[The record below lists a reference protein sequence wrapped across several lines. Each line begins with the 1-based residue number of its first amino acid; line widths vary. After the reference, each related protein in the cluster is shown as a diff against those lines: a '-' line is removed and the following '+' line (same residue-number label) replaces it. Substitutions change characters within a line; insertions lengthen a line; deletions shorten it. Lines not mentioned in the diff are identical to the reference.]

1 MNYVFSLKA
10 ASGKHISLLNI
21 LVMKILLFAFV
32 CCTVNAT
39 AQNSLVSEFVEGGKT
54 IVELIRVIKT
64 PKILTAVG
72 VNTGT
77 DSCGV
82 KKMADICFKNK
93 TAKTVQVSLYLRN
106 GNAYALI
113 PLVLNI
119 APSSQEN
126 LFAIQSGIYKY
137 KIETNQDT
145 VNVILHEG
153 ELKLEPCEKSVRE
166 VK

>member
-1 MNYVFSLKA
+1 
-10 ASGKHISLLNI
+10 
-21 LVMKILLFAFV
+21 MKILLFAFV
-32 CCTVNAT
+32 CCTVNAN

-64 PKILTAVG
+64 PKTLTAVAA
-72 VNTGT
+72 NNGT
-77 DSCGV
+77 DSCV
-82 KKMADICFKNK
+82 LKKMANICFRNK
-93 TAKTVQVSLYLRN
+93 TDKTVQVSLYLRN

-137 KIETNQDT
+137 KIETNQDA

>member
-1 MNYVFSLKA
+1 
-10 ASGKHISLLNI
+10 
-21 LVMKILLFAFV
+21 MKILLFAFV
-32 CCTVNAT
+32 CCTVNAN

-64 PKILTAVG
+64 PKILTAVA
-72 VNTGT
+72 VNTGA

-106 GNAYALI
+106 GNAYAMI

-119 APSSQEN
+119 SASSQEN
-126 LFAIQSGIYKY
+126 LYEIKAGIYKY
-137 KIETNQDT
+137 KIETGLGT
-145 VNVILHEG
+145 EKMILHEG
-153 ELKLEPCEKSVRE
+153 ELKLEPCEKAIRE